1 MFKATMIAGAG
12 GFLGT
17 CLRFLSDSLGGA
29 ICYLSFPLGTFMAN
43 MVGCLVIGVLYGYL
57 DKTGRLSH
65 TQNLLWITGFCGGLT
80 TFSSFSDDM
89 INLLQNGDTGM
100 FVFYMATTLVFG
112 IAMVALGAACIR
124 RPAAAPVASTST
136 KSNS

>member
-17 CLRFLSDSLGGA
+17 CLRFLSDALGGA
-29 ICYLSFPLGTFMAN
+29 ICHLSFPLGTFMAN

-80 TFSSFSDDM
+80 TFSSFSHDSFAM
-89 INLLQNGDTGM
+89 IQKGEWVKFALY
-100 FVFYMATTLVFG
+100 FVPTVVLGLFMVWLG
-112 IAMVALGAACIR
+112 IQCA
-124 RPAAAPVASTST
+124 
-136 KSNS
+136 